1 MLRER
6 LKKRKLEKLKKREDS
21 LRKSKEI
28 RLYLKIK
35 NQRGPLT
42 QVSFMEVLKT
52 MTSSSLPPTMRDT
65 PNSCKVLLIT
75 LRRWLKMTGI
85 KKKKQTSMAC
95 MPHLK
100 REGRSILIRL
110 RKTKMFNLTLHNF
123 TSIIIN
129 NSLMR
134 LTSKL
139 TSWRSRCK
147 KLRLRKLKKTTNLLS
162 RLLTT
167 RSFTRESIF
176 KQSIT
181 LMTSMRE
188 LRPMRSKSIM
198 K

>member
-42 QVSFMEVLKT
+42 QVSSMEVLKI
-52 MTSSSLPPTMRDT
+52 MTLFSLPPIMRDT

-75 LRRWLKMTGI
+75 LRKWSKMTGI
-85 KKKKQTSMAC
+85 KKRKQTSMAC

-100 REGRSILIRL
+100 REGRLILIRL
-110 RKTKMFNLTLHNF
+110 KRTKTFSLTLHNF

-129 NSLMR
+129 NSLMK

-139 TSWRSRCK
+139 TSWRSR
-147 KLRLRKLKKTTNLLS
+147 
-162 RLLTT
+162 
-167 RSFTRESIF
+167 
-176 KQSIT
+176 
-181 LMTSMRE
+181 
-188 LRPMRSKSIM
+188 
-198 K
+198 